1 MYPAQLGAVAAL
13 AGLSQAFLV
22 PPEISTADTDIIK
35 TLPFESAVGINGRV
49 MEINCPG
56 CPVLTNFEGQTH
68 SVQAE
73 SILQLNFSLSHE
85 NGADQLL
92 LNGLQIYPIDP
103 TSQSFMEPL
112 TASQMIKTADDT
124 WQYASN
130 PKLGYSLA
138 IKRPATSPQDQMD
151 LVSIHL
157 EIVEVADKFITG
169 LPTIDLQLLETT
181 SGKLMIGNS
190 GITAPASLSN
200 PTDDDR
206 ECTTLL
212 CKWRAIVAD
221 RLAALKK
228 GCGSKRP
235 TPEVRPVFV
244 PRPHHNKHPHNK
256 HPAHGRPRP
265 HGTHRP
271 WRHHHR
277 QGGLARLLRSIVLH
291 VLVPVLIGVMVGIT
305 ASLVGMVV
313 GHIVVF
319 AWRMLFRRGQ
329 NKYAQVKQEEADEE
343 TEDESKGF
351 LENQGPPPQYED
363 ALDVKK
369 EIE

>member
-1 MYPAQLGAVAAL
+1 MGP
-13 AGLSQAFLV
+13 
-22 PPEISTADTDIIK
+22 
-35 TLPFESAVGINGRV
+35 V
-49 MEINCPG
+49 M
-56 CPVLTNFEGQTH
+56 TNFDGKTS

-73 SILQLNFSLSHE
+73 SILQLNFSLSHQ

-112 TASQMIKTADDT
+112 TASQMIKTSDDT

-130 PKLGYSLA
+130 PKLGYSLGISRKA
-138 IKRPATSPQDQMD
+138 SSPQDQLD
-151 LVSIHL
+151 LVAVHL
-157 EIVEVADKFITG
+157 EIVEVADKFIKG
-169 LPTIDLQLLETT
+169 LPAIDLQLLETP
-181 SGKLMIGNS
+181 SGKLMLGNS

-244 PRPHHNKHPHNK
+244 PMDLT
-256 HPAHGRPRP
+256 AHG
-265 HGTHRP
+265 
-271 WRHHHR
+271 
-277 QGGLARLLRSIVLH
+277 A
-291 VLVPVLIGVMVGIT
+291 IT
-305 ASLVGMVV
+305 TDTAVSPDSSVESSSMSWCQFSSALWLASLLALSAWWLDTSSCLHGVCSSVVDKTRPGMRKSSRRRLMRSLRMNRRVSSRLRA
-313 GHIVVF
+313 HLLNM
-319 AWRMLFRRGQ
+319 RMLW
-329 NKYAQVKQEEADEE
+329 
-343 TEDESKGF
+343 
-351 LENQGPPPQYED
+351 
-363 ALDVKK
+363 
-369 EIE
+369 